1 MSYSVLFV
9 DDEPN
14 VLNAYKRNLRKDFD
28 ISTAESGADALE
40 LMKHKQ
46 GEFAVVVSDMQM
58 PNMNGV
64 EFLSQAKELSPHT
77 VRMMLTG
84 NADQQTAID
93 AINRGDIYR
102 FINKPC
108 APEDMATSLNAAI
121 GQYKLITAE
130 KELLEQTLKGSIVAL
145 NEALALSNP
154 KIFGRS
160 CRIRSHVVNCVNM
173 LGVKDIWLYESIAM
187 LSLIGCVSLEDT
199 LVDKVFAGQTLN
211 EDEEARYSKQAHIG
225 ANLLQKIPRMEEVSL
240 ALKYQHKNFDG
251 SGYPNDE
258 ISGKNIPA
266 GARIL
271 KVVSDFDRF
280 EEMFES
286 ADIASSKL
294 QEARGIYDPQIL
306 ELFGRALAEARAR
319 KPISISVS
327 ALEPGMTIAED
338 ITTGDET
345 LLMCKGQEVTPSV
358 VNRLLNFW
366 ENDAIGEMVL
376 VFEAEE

>member
-1 MSYSVLFV
+1 
-9 DDEPN
+9 
-14 VLNAYKRNLRKDFD
+14 
-28 ISTAESGADALE
+28 
-40 LMKHKQ
+40 
-46 GEFAVVVSDMQM
+46 
-58 PNMNGV
+58 
-64 EFLSQAKELSPHT
+64 
-77 VRMMLTG
+77 
-84 NADQQTAID
+84 
-93 AINRGDIYR
+93 
-102 FINKPC
+102 
-108 APEDMATSLNAAI
+108 
-121 GQYKLITAE
+121 
-130 KELLEQTLKGSIVAL
+130 
-145 NEALALSNP
+145 
-154 KIFGRS
+154 
-160 CRIRSHVVNCVNM
+160 
-173 LGVKDIWLYESIAM
+173 
-187 LSLIGCVSLEDT
+187 
-199 LVDKVFAGQTLN
+199 
-211 EDEEARYSKQAHIG
+211 
-225 ANLLQKIPRMEEVSL
+225 
-240 ALKYQHKNFDG
+240 
-251 SGYPNDE
+251 
-258 ISGKNIPA
+258 
-266 GARIL
+266 L